1 MSVDAA
7 FRSGDSGEGFNVGLP
22 SKPIVASNGLEVG
35 ISSVIATGGA
45 TVGLEILPGD
55 DGSGVGAAGAGAETV
70 VVVFDA
76 LLGAAA
82 ETGVGA
88 TANTGALGVA
98 GTVGDTISETGA
110 PVGTPLAASDGVART
125 PRFVHAMGIAE
136 HWA

>member
-55 DGSGVGAAGAGAETV
+55 DDSGVGAAGAETV

-88 TANTGALGVA
+88 AANTGALGVA

>member
-7 FRSGDSGEGFNVGLP
+7 FRSGDSGDGFNVGLP
-22 SKPIVASNGLEVG
+22 SNPIVASNGLEVG

-55 DGSGVGAAGAGAETV
+55 DGSGVGAAGAETV

>member
-7 FRSGDSGEGFNVGLP
+7 FRSGDSGDGFNVGLP
-22 SKPIVASNGLEVG
+22 SNPIVASNGLEVG

-55 DGSGVGAAGAGAETV
+55 DGSGVGAAGAETV

-88 TANTGALGVA
+88 AANTGALGVA

>member
-1 MSVDAA
+1 LSVDAA
-7 FRSGDSGEGFNVGLP
+7 FRSGDSGDGFNVGLP
-22 SKPIVASNGLEVG
+22 SNPIVASNGLEVG

-55 DGSGVGAAGAGAETV
+55 DDSGVGAAGAETV

-88 TANTGALGVA
+88 AANTGALGVA

>member
-55 DGSGVGAAGAGAETV
+55 DDSGVGAAGAETV

-88 TANTGALGVA
+88 AANTVALGVA
-98 GTVGDTISETGA
+98 GAVGDTISKTGA
-110 PVGTPLAASDGVART
+110 PVGTPLAGSDGVART
-125 PRFVHAMGIAE
+125 PRFVHAEGIAE